1 MARVLIVD
9 DDESERLLQR
19 TMLQKAGHELFF
31 ARSGEEAVKVYVRSG
46 IEVVISDLEMPDG
59 DGLEPIEAITG
70 LISRP
75 TVIAVSGKGPDMLQ
89 LAIAL
94 GADVT
99 LVKPVD
105 GRDLIEAVAK
115 AEKRSGPR
123 SS

>member
-9 DDESERLLQR
+9 VDESERLLQR

-70 LISRP
+70 LIPRP